1 MAVPRPAFT
10 VGIEEEYL
18 LVDPETRDLV
28 HDAGA
33 DVLEECRNV
42 LGERVAH
49 EFLQAQIE
57 VATGVCADMPEARE
71 ELKDLRRTVIGIAE
85 SHGMSLIAASTH
97 PFADW
102 GIQQVTDQDRYIGL
116 ARDMQAVVRRL
127 VICGMHVHVGIDDPD
142 LRIDLMNQ
150 ASYFLPHMLAL
161 TASSPFWRG
170 MDTGLKSYRMSV
182 FYSMPRTGLPE
193 EFSSWGE
200 YQRHVGVLVSV
211 GLIEDAS
218 KLWWDLR
225 PSARFPTLEMRIADV
240 CTRVDDG
247 IAIASL
253 YQALLGTLFHRR
265 LANQKWRTYADMLVS
280 ENVWRAQRYGV
291 TDSLVDF
298 GRGELVPVPDLVDEL
313 IDLVLA
319 AAHELRC
326 VHEVEHLRS
335 IATGGTSADRQ
346 LQAYRDALSDGA
358 EHEEALRAVV
368 DLLVADTKA
377 GL

>member
-1 MAVPRPAFT
+1 VAVARPAFT

-18 LVDPETRDLV
+18 LVDPVTRDLV
-28 HDAGA
+28 HDAG
-33 DVLEECRNV
+33 VGVVEECRAL
-42 LGERVAH
+42 LGDRVAP

-57 VATGVCADMPEARE
+57 VATGVCADVPEARR
-71 ELKDLRRTVIGIAE
+71 ELKELRRGVLEVAAN
-85 SHGMSLIAASTH
+85 HGMAVIAASTH

-102 GIQQVTDQDRYIGL
+102 GVQRVTDQDRYIGL

-127 VICGMHVHVGIDDPD
+127 VICGMHVHVGIEDTD

-150 ASYFLPHMLAL
+150 ASYFLPHILAL
-161 TASSPFWRG
+161 STSSPFWRG
-170 MDTGLKSYRMSV
+170 METGLKSYRMSV

-200 YQRHVGVLVSV
+200 YERHVAVLVNA
-211 GLIEDAS
+211 GLIDDAS

-240 CTRVDDG
+240 CTRIEDG

-253 YQALLGTLFHRR
+253 FQALLGTLYHRR
-265 LANQKWRTYADMLVS
+265 LGNQKWRTYADMLVS
-280 ENVWRAQRYGV
+280 ENVWRAQRYGASE
-291 TDSLVDF
+291 SLVDF
-298 GRGELVPVPDLVDEL
+298 GKGVLVPVDEL
-313 IDLVLA
+313 IEELIELLLP

-326 VHEVEHLRS
+326 VHEIEHLRT
-335 IATGGTSADRQ
+335 IAASGTSADRQ
-346 LQAYRDALSDGA
+346 LEAYRTAIASGA
-358 EHEEALRAVV
+358 EAPEALRAVV
-368 DLLVADTKA
+368 DVLIADTKA

>member
-18 LVDPETRDLV
+18 LVDPVTRDLV
-28 HDAGA
+28 HDAG
-33 DVLEECRNV
+33 VEVVEECRAV
-42 LGERVAH
+42 LGERVAP

-57 VATGVCADMPEARE
+57 VATGVCEDVPAARE
-71 ELKDLRRTVIGIAE
+71 ELKELRRTVLDVAAA
-85 SHGMSLIAASTH
+85 HGMAVIAASTH

-102 GIQQVTDQDRYIGL
+102 GVQRVTDEDRYIGL

-150 ASYFLPHMLAL
+150 ASYFLPHILAL
-161 TASSPFWRG
+161 STSSPFWRG
-170 MDTGLKSYRMSV
+170 METGLKSYRMSV

-200 YQRHVGVLVSV
+200 YERHVGVLVGA

-225 PSARFPTLEMRIADV
+225 PSARFPTLEMRIADI

-253 YQALLGTLFHRR
+253 FQALLGTLFHRR
-265 LANQKWRTYADMLVS
+265 LGNQKWRTYADMLVS

-291 TDSLVDF
+291 SDSLVDF
-298 GRGELVPVPDLVDEL
+298 GKGELIPMPELVDEL
-313 IDLVLA
+313 IDLLLP

-326 VHEVEHLRS
+326 VHEIEHLRH
-335 IATGGTSADRQ
+335 IAANGTSADRQ
-346 LQAYRDALSDGA
+346 LDAYRDAVASGA
-358 EHEEALRAVV
+358 EPPEALRAVV
-368 DLLVADTKA
+368 DVLIADTKA

>member
-10 VGIEEEYL
+10 VGVEEEYL
-18 LVDPETRDLV
+18 LVDPDTRDLV
-28 HDAGA
+28 HDAGFG
-33 DVLEECRNV
+33 VVEECRAL
-42 LGERVAH
+42 LGDRVAP

-57 VATGVCADMPEARE
+57 VATGVCEDVPAARE
-71 ELKDLRRTVIGIAE
+71 ELKELRRAVLDVAAG
-85 SHGMSLIAASTH
+85 HGMAVIAASTH

-102 GIQQVTDQDRYIGL
+102 GVQRVTDEDRYIGL

-150 ASYFLPHMLAL
+150 ASYFLPHILAL
-161 TASSPFWRG
+161 SASSPFWRG

-200 YQRHVGVLVSV
+200 YERHVGVLVGA

-225 PSARFPTLEMRIADV
+225 PSARFPTLEMRIADI

-247 IAIASL
+247 IAIAAL
-253 YQALLGTLFHRR
+253 FQALLGTLFHRR
-265 LANQKWRTYADMLVS
+265 LGNQKWRTYADMLVS

-291 TDSLVDF
+291 SDSLVDF
-298 GRGELVPVPDLVDEL
+298 GKGELVPMTELVDEL
-313 IDLVLA
+313 VELLLP
-319 AAHELRC
+319 AAHELQC
-326 VHEVEHLRS
+326 VHEVEHVRH
-335 IATGGTSADRQ
+335 IAATGTSADRQ
-346 LQAYRDALSDGA
+346 LAAYRDALASGA
-358 EHEEALRAVV
+358 DTPEALRSVV
-368 DLLVADTKA
+368 DVLIEDTKA

>member
-28 HDAGA
+28 HDAGRSILA
-33 DVLEECRNV
+33 ECREV

-57 VATGVCADMPEARE
+57 VATGVCADVPEARE
-71 ELKDLRRTVIGIAE
+71 ELKELRRTVIGIAE
-85 SHGMSLIAASTH
+85 SHGMRLIAASTH

-102 GIQQVTDQDRYIGL
+102 GVQRVTDQDRYIGL

-150 ASYFLPHMLAL
+150 VSYFLPHLLAL
-161 TASSPFWRG
+161 TTSSPFWRG
-170 MDTGLKSYRMSV
+170 METGLKSYRMSV

-200 YQRHVGVLVSV
+200 YERHVRVLVDA

-218 KLWWDLR
+218 KLWWDVR
-225 PSARFPTLEMRIADV
+225 PSARFPTLEMRIADI
-240 CTRVDDG
+240 CTRIEDG

-265 LANQKWRTYADMLVS
+265 MENQKWRTYADMLVS

-291 TDSLVDF
+291 TGSLVDF
-298 GRGELVPVPDLVDEL
+298 GIGELVPVPDLVEEL
-313 IDLVLA
+313 IELVLA

-326 VHEVEHLRS
+326 VHEVEHLRH
-335 IATGGTSADRQ
+335 IALEGTSADRQ
-346 LQAYRDALSDGA
+346 LAAYRKAIDAGA

-368 DLLVADTKA
+368 DLLVADTRS

>member
-1 MAVPRPAFT
+1 MAVARPAFT

-18 LVDPETRDLV
+18 LVDPVTRDLV
-28 HDAGA
+28 HDAG
-33 DVLEECRNV
+33 VGVVEECRAL
-42 LGERVAH
+42 LGDRVAP

-57 VATGVCADMPEARE
+57 VATGVCADVPEARR
-71 ELKDLRRTVIGIAE
+71 ELKELRRGVLEVAAN
-85 SHGMSLIAASTH
+85 HGMAVIAASTH

-102 GIQQVTDQDRYIGL
+102 GVQRVTDQDRYIGL

-127 VICGMHVHVGIDDPD
+127 VICGMHVHVGIEDTD

-150 ASYFLPHMLAL
+150 ASYFLPHILAL
-161 TASSPFWRG
+161 STSSPFWRG
-170 MDTGLKSYRMSV
+170 METGLKSYRMSV

-200 YQRHVGVLVSV
+200 YERHVAVLVNA
-211 GLIEDAS
+211 GLIDDAS

-240 CTRVDDG
+240 CTRIEDG

-253 YQALLGTLFHRR
+253 FQALLGTLFHTR

-291 TDSLVDF
+291 ADSLVDF
-298 GRGELVPVPDLVDEL
+298 GKGELVPVATLVDEL
-313 IDLVLA
+313 IALLLP

-326 VHEVEHLRS
+326 VHEIEHLRH
-335 IATGGTSADRQ
+335 IAASGTSADRQ
-346 LQAYRDALSDGA
+346 LGAYHHSVAAGA

-368 DLLVADTKA
+368 DVLIADTKA